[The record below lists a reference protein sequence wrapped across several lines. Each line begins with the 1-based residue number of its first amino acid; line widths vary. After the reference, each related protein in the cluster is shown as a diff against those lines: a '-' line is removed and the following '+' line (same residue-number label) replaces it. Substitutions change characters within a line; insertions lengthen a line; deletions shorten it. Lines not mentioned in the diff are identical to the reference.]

1 MATMGSTGRTY
12 PQTLAAALLVWNGVG
27 AILYAGIVPLPPFSA
42 VPVPLVAQV
51 LGIATLAAA
60 VGVFRVQAWGR
71 VLAVG
76 LTTLGLA
83 LEVLR
88 LVDQVPRSISPLEV
102 VRFFAGVGY
111 SVLLLWLLL
120 RRWPQRRR
128 GVQE

>member
-1 MATMGSTGRTY
+1 MGSTGRKW

-27 AILYAGIVPLPPFSA
+27 AILYAGIVSLPPFSA

-88 LVDQVPRSISPLEV
+88 LVDQVPRSSSPLEV
-102 VRFFAGVGY
+102 VGFFAVSVGY
-111 SVLLLWLLL
+111 SVLVLWLLL
-120 RRWPQRRR
+120 RRWPQRQR

>member
-1 MATMGSTGRTY
+1 MGSTGRKW
-12 PQTLAAALLVWNGVG
+12 PQTLAAALLVWNGAG
-27 AILYAGIVPLPPFSA
+27 AILYAGIVSLPPFSA

-88 LVDQVPRSISPLEV
+88 LVDQVPRSSSPLEV
-102 VRFFAGVGY
+102 VGFFAVSVGY
-111 SVLLLWLLL
+111 SVLVLWLLL
-120 RRWPQRRR
+120 RRWPQRQR

>member
-1 MATMGSTGRTY
+1 MGSTGRRW

-27 AILYAGIVPLPPFSA
+27 AILYAGLVSLPPFSA

-88 LVDQVPRSISPLEV
+88 LVDQVPRSSSPLEV
-102 VRFFAGVGY
+102 VGFFAVSVGY
-111 SVLLLWLLL
+111 SVLVLWLLL
-120 RRWPQRRR
+120 RRWPQRQR

>member
-1 MATMGSTGRTY
+1 MGSTGRKW
-12 PQTLAAALLVWNGVG
+12 PQTLAAALLVWNGLG
-27 AILYAGIVPLPPFSA
+27 AILYAGIVSLPPFSA

-60 VGVFRVQAWGR
+60 AGVFRVQAWGR

-83 LEVLR
+83 LEVFR
-88 LVDQVPRSISPLEV
+88 LVDQVPRSSSPLEV
-102 VRFFAGVGY
+102 VGFFAVSVGY
-111 SVLLLWLLL
+111 SVLVLWLLL
-120 RRWPQRRR
+120 RRWPQRQR